1 MFRRIAVATVALA
14 LGVAVSAGLLAY
26 SGSAAVAR
34 DFFAVARDLPA
45 GAAVSTDVLLP
56 VRAALDPP
64 QAATLFTLA
73 DRRLLLGSRA
83 RRQLSAGQ
91 LIGRGDVEPATAD
104 ATEAMVA
111 VPIKAVPP
119 TRAGDRVD
127 IFALV
132 GSGDHVS
139 AVPFAWAVPVAAVTG
154 DGLVLRV
161 RSRQEL
167 AFVYAAGTMR
177 LAAVVTAAAAPPGD
191 VAPITSADQA
201 LAVAAG

>member
-1 MFRRIAVATVALA
+1 MFRRIAVAAVALA
-14 LGVAVSAGLLAY
+14 VGVAVSAGLLAY
-26 SGSAAVAR
+26 SGSASGGR
-34 DFFAVARDLPA
+34 GFFAVDRDLPA
-45 GAAVSTDVLLP
+45 GAPVSAEVLVL
-56 VRAALDPP
+56 VRAAIDPP
-64 QAATLFTLA
+64 QAAALFTLA

-83 RRQLSAGQ
+83 RRQLNAGQ
-91 LIGRGDVEPATAD
+91 LIGRSDVEPATAD
-104 ATEAMVA
+104 AIDALVA

-161 RSRQEL
+161 RTRQEL

-191 VAPITSADQA
+191 VAPITSGDQA